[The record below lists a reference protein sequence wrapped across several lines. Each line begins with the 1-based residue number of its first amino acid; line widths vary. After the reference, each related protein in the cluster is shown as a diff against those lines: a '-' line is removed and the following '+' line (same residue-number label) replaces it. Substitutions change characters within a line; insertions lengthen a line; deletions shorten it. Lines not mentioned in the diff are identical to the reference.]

1 MENIA
6 PQVGGELEN
15 EAKTTSKHNDSFYED
30 ETDEQLTQACG
41 IFFSFIS
48 KEMTCESSSS

>member
-6 PQVGGELEN
+6 SQVGVELEN
-15 EAKTTSKHNDSFYED
+15 ETKTTSKHNDSFYED

-41 IFFSFIS
+41 MFFRKTLKIHQVS
-48 KEMTCESSSS
+48 T